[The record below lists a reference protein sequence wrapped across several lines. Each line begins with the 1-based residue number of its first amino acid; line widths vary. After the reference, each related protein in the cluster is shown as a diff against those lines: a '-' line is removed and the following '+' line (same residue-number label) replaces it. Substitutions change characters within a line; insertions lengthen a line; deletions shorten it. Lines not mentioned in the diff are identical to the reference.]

1 MQFGVVTLFP
11 ESLEAFVAAG
21 VVGRALTDGK
31 VSLDT
36 ESPRQHAHDKHRT
49 VDDRPFGGGPGMVM
63 TPQPTIDA
71 VKALKAR
78 MPAAKVVYLTPQGS
92 VFNQATA
99 KRYCL
104 AQSVILLCGRYEGVD
119 ERIID
124 SCVDEELSLGDFV
137 LSGGE
142 IAAAA
147 VIDSVA
153 RLVPGVLGH
162 PESAEQD
169 SFAANGWLDCPH
181 YTRPTEFD
189 GMAVPSVLT
198 SGDHKAIA
206 LWRRQQALTRT
217 RSRRPELIEE
227 SVLTDADKAFL
238 NTIDSTD
245 FES

>member
-11 ESLEAFVAAG
+11 ESLKAFMAEG
-21 VVGRALTDGK
+21 VVGRAISDGK

-71 VKALKAR
+71 VQALKAR
-78 MPAAKVVYLTPQGS
+78 MPAAKVVYLTPQGP

-99 KRYCL
+99 QSYCL
-104 AQSVILLCGRYEGVD
+104 AQSVILLCGRYEGID
-119 ERIID
+119 ERIIE

-147 VIDSVA
+147 VIDSVS

-169 SFAANGWLDCPH
+169 SFAAKGWLDCPH
-181 YTRPTEFD
+181 YTRPTEYD

-217 RSRRPELIEE
+217 RLRRPELIEE
-227 SVLTDADKAFL
+227 SDLSDADKALL
-238 NTIDSTD
+238 NRIDSGD
-245 FES
+245 SES

>member
-11 ESLEAFVAAG
+11 ESLHAFVAAG
-21 VVGRALTDGK
+21 VIGRALADGK

-71 VKALKAR
+71 VNALKAR
-78 MPAAKVVYLTPQGS
+78 MPEAKVVYLTPQGS
-92 VFNQATA
+92 VFNQAKA
-99 KRYCL
+99 
-104 AQSVILLCGRYEGVD
+104 AQFCQARSVILLCGRYEGVD
-119 ERIID
+119 ERVIE

-142 IAAAA
+142 VAAAA
-147 VIDSVA
+147 VIDSVS
-153 RLVPGVLGH
+153 RMVPGVLGH

-169 SFAANGWLDCPH
+169 SFAADGWLDCPH
-181 YTRPTEFD
+181 YTRPTDFN
-189 GMAVPSVLT
+189 GMAVPAVLT

-217 RSRRPELIEE
+217 RLRRPELIDE
-227 SVLTDADKAFL
+227 SVLTDADKALL
-238 NTIDSTD
+238 NKLDS
-245 FES
+245 

>member
-21 VVGRALTDGK
+21 VVGRALSDGK

-36 ESPRQHAHDKHRT
+36 ESPRQHARDKHRT

-71 VKALKAR
+71 VTALKAR
-78 MPAAKVVYLTPQGS
+78 MPEAKVVYLTPQGS

-99 KRYCL
+99 KRYCQ
-104 AQSVILLCGRYEGVD
+104 ARSVILLCGRYEGID

-142 IAAAA
+142 VAAAA
-147 VIDSVA
+147 VIDSVS
-153 RLVPGVLGH
+153 RMVPGVLGH

-169 SFAANGWLDCPH
+169 SFAADGWLDCPH
-181 YTRPTEFD
+181 YTRPTDFN
-189 GMAVPSVLT
+189 GMAVPAVLT

-217 RSRRPELIEE
+217 RLRRPELIDE
-227 SVLTDADKAFL
+227 SVLTDADKALL
-238 NTIDSTD
+238 NKLDS
-245 FES
+245 

>member
-11 ESLEAFVAAG
+11 ESLEAFVATG
-21 VVGRALTDGK
+21 VVGRALSDGTI
-31 VSLDT
+31 SLDT
-36 ESPRQHAHDKHRT
+36 ESPRQHATDKHRT

-71 VKALKAR
+71 VNALKAR
-78 MPAAKVVYLTPQGS
+78 MPAAKVVYLTPQGA

-104 AQSVILLCGRYEGVD
+104 LQSVIMLCGRYEGID
-119 ERIID
+119 ERIIE

-147 VIDSVA
+147 VIDSVS
-153 RLVPGVLGH
+153 RMVPGVLGH

-169 SFAANGWLDCPH
+169 SFAETGWLDCPH
-181 YTRPTEFD
+181 YTRPTDFN
-189 GMAVPSVLT
+189 GMAVPPVLT

-206 LWRRQQALTRT
+206 LWRRQQALKRT
-217 RSRRPELIEE
+217 RLRRPELIDE
-227 SVLTDADKAFL
+227 SALTDADKIFL
-238 NTIDSTD
+238 NTIDS
-245 FES
+245 